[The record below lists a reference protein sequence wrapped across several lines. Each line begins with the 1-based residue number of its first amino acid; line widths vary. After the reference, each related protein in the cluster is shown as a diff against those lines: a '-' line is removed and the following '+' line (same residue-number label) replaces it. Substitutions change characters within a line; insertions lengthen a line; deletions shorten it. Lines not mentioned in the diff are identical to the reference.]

1 MGMQA
6 PSTWWSGQSDPDGSD
21 ESNCGQVMR
30 AGQTLDPRQEI
41 KVLGTFRL
49 GEELGGM
56 PNAGSTIRNTRG
68 SFCASG
74 DALATL
80 SPSWVSGAAHWT
92 FSRNA

>member
-1 MGMQA
+1 M
-6 PSTWWSGQSDPDGSD
+6 
-21 ESNCGQVMR
+21 
-30 AGQTLDPRQEI
+30 
-41 KVLGTFRL
+41 LGTFRL